1 MATPAEK
8 KLQKILQAEEILIK
22 EITLVRQR
30 IAKIRL
36 CNKLLM
42 RERFMAERGREM
54 VSKVIF
60 IIKIVTFLCRCQ
72 VYFSILLSFRLAS
85 KSKKKIFFKELLH
98 EIEAMRS
105 TKKKSEKKSI

>member
-30 IAKIRL
+30 IAKLRF

-54 VSKVIF
+54 VSKL
-60 IIKIVTFLCRCQ
+60 FL
-72 VYFSILLSFRLAS
+72 FLRL
-85 KSKKKIFFKELLH
+85 
-98 EIEAMRS
+98 
-105 TKKKSEKKSI
+105 